1 VRITIRRR
9 GKLTVNCQ
17 SMLSPAISLEAGDD
31 TIELELTSEQLQEL
45 SQAAQAAESV
55 APTLVSAAPAPARIS
70 PALFSPQP
78 LFEVSPARR
87 LRPWHQTPIAI
98 AKVAGAVIAY
108 AAFAWW
114 SAVQFAE
121 QPQPPPTAV
130 ARPTVVIP
138 PPALIASSSQPAV
151 KLINP
156 FDATEVFEFPAGTSP
171 AERRAKVAQIL
182 LQRARERQEQWAR
195 SKPAVN
201 PAVNVRTASLY
212 RSP

>member
-1 VRITIRRR
+1 
-9 GKLTVNCQ
+9 VNCQ
-17 SMLSPAISLEAGDD
+17 SMLSPVAGDD
-31 TIELELTSEQLQEL
+31 TIELELTPEQMREL
-45 SQAAQAAESV
+45 SQAAEAAEPFV
-55 APTLVSAAPAPARIS
+55 PTLVSAVAGPARMS

-98 AKVAGAVIAY
+98 AKVAGAVVAY

-130 ARPTVVIP
+130 ARPAVVIP
-138 PPALIASSSQPAV
+138 PPALIASSSQPTV
-151 KLINP
+151 KLMNP
-156 FDATEVFEFPAGTSP
+156 FDTTEVFEFPAGTSP
-171 AERRAKVAQIL
+171 AERREKLAQIL
-182 LQRARERQEQWAR
+182 LQRARERQDQWAR
-195 SKPAVN
+195 SKPAAN